1 MIKID
6 NLFQKYN
13 NEIVYKNLNIEIED
27 GDYFAIIG
35 ENGSGKSTL
44 LKSIL
49 GISKSMSGNIYIDN
63 ILVDKKKDWSDIG
76 YVPQRTELMYDIPI
90 TVIEYLCL
98 YAKKSKVIDIINKYN
113 LNDLKNN
120 VLSKLSGGQLQKVN
134 IVKALL
140 KDINYIFLDE
150 PNNGLDFKN
159 RQMLYNLL
167 HDLNKEGI
175 TIVIV
180 SHHVEDIKGNVHKIY
195 DMEKNELSEVMAD
208 DCKYC

>member
-13 NEIVYKNLNIEIED
+13 NEIVYANLNIEIED

-98 YAKKSKVIDIINKYN
+98 YAKKSKVINIINKYN